1 MPVVTLYPHGGKG
14 GVAPMKNNHQR
25 VPRGD
30 VQGWSEGATRR
41 NTEFLM
47 SVRTDQL
54 TGAGVA
60 LTLTLRDCPP
70 TADDWHKL
78 RRAWAVSYTH
88 LTLPTTPYV

>member
-1 MPVVTLYPHGGKG
+1 MTSSGKGPMPVVTLYPHGGKG

-25 VPRGD
+25 APRGD

-60 LTLTLRDCPP
+60 LTHPARLS
-70 TADDWHKL
+70 AD
-78 RRAWAVSYTH
+78 RR
-88 LTLPTTPYV
+88 